1 MRAENAWNKLIA
13 FKIGKDSVHKVRL
26 PKTVLYD
33 WTLEPIEKH
42 APLGQKKHAE
52 DIESFRGL
60 ILMRNF
66 MFHKINILS
75 TKVLSHFY
83 AVCFG
88 KAASVN
94 IVTSTGL
101 TYALRQV
108 WLSFTDR

>member
-1 MRAENAWNKLIA
+1 MLEILIA
-13 FKIGKDSVHKVRL
+13 FKFGKDSVHEVRL

-33 WTLEPIEKH
+33 SLEPIETCT
-42 APLGQKKHAE
+42 ARAKKHAK
-52 DIESFRGL
+52 DIESFRAL
-60 ILMRNF
+60 ILIQNF
-66 MFHKINILS
+66 MFRKINILS

-94 IVTSTGL
+94 IVTSTDL
-101 TYALRQV
+101 TYLWNWRQV